1 MEVTHSDTHARVHTH
16 AVNERDV
23 SGFEIET
30 RAGSIVSVH
39 TIDKRAGGKMMK
51 RTHSVSLVSLTV
63 TLAIFSP
70 TVGRIFGSL
79 AAAASTA
86 DSDEEEGDS
95 SPGCVTL
102 SLGRDTSSL
111 TCSNNVV
118 FPACPHQAHSYTDT
132 QTHIYRQIFHS
143 IFSLRTHTYRLRLV
157 VFCVCSACIH

>member
-1 MEVTHSDTHARVHTH
+1 
-16 AVNERDV
+16 
-23 SGFEIET
+23 
-30 RAGSIVSVH
+30 
-39 TIDKRAGGKMMK
+39 MMK

-132 QTHIYRQIFHS
+132 QTHINRTDISFH
-143 IFSLRTHTYRLRLV
+143 LQPTHTHISPETRCVLCL
-157 VFCVCSACIH
+157 FCVYSLISLAWCMFSFFRVCVCVYVYVCVCISCTFSTPTMSILYSLCLLKR